1 MTSLTRL
8 SRSPAALSLLAFTAC
23 GAARDSHDESGA
35 ESSSVPVVAVRL
47 AVVEARPFAI
57 VLAAS
62 GAVSSR
68 PGSVATLSAPAPA
81 RVARIHVAPGDR
93 VARGDP
99 LVAFERGP
107 FEASFREAEAADR
120 AARQA
125 LERAERLE
133 AAGII
138 PRKEIEQAR
147 TTRAGTETALLVA
160 RRALELATLRSPL
173 AGVVTRMSATLGAS
187 VDANQPLVEVVDPSA
202 LEVRLL
208 LSPHDAAEVRA
219 GMPVTFVAGGASTD
233 TVGQGTVSA
242 VSPGLDSAS
251 RAVVVRAR
259 ITRPSRVATIGE
271 TVAALIQ
278 LGTRAHALV
287 IPISALVPDDAGFR
301 VYVVSGGDV
310 ALARPVRVGSRQDGV
325 TEILAGLRAGERVVT
340 EGAYGLSD
348 SSRVSVAGAGAE
360 PGVPK
365 DSAAT
370 RAVPR

>member
-1 MTSLTRL
+1 MS
-8 SRSPAALSLLAFTAC
+8 
-23 GAARDSHDESGA
+23 
-35 ESSSVPVVAVRL
+35 
-47 AVVEARPFAI
+47 
-57 VLAAS
+57 
-62 GAVSSR
+62 
-68 PGSVATLSAPAPA
+68 
-81 RVARIHVAPGDR
+81 
-93 VARGDP
+93 
-99 LVAFERGP
+99 
-107 FEASFREAEAADR
+107 EAADR

-147 TTRAGTETALLVA
+147 TTRAGTETALVVA

-233 TVGQGTVSA
+233 TVGHGTVSA

-259 ITRPSRVATIGE
+259 ITHPARVATIGE

-310 ALARPVRVGSRQDGV
+310 ARARPVRVGSRQDGV

-360 PGVPK
+360 PGTTK